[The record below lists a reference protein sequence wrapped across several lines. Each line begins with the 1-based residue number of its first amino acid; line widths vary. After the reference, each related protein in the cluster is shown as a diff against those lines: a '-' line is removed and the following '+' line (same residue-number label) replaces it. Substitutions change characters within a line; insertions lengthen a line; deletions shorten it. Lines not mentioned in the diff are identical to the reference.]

1 MTVADRGAAANQVAA
16 AKLAAAMDESTY
28 QKLADEV
35 FRAIGDAFEDVDPE
49 IVDCEVAGDVVTLT
63 LRGAG
68 KCIVN
73 TQRPAR
79 QIWLAATARAWHFSW
94 DEALKRWVDDKGR
107 GDELYA
113 TIARIVKQTTGADTT
128 FA

>member
-1 MTVADRGAAANQVAA
+1 
-16 AKLAAAMDESTY
+16 MDESTY
-28 QKLADEV
+28 ERLADDA
-35 FRAIGDAFEDVDPE
+35 FRTIGDAFEDVDPD
-49 IVDCEVAGDVVTLT
+49 VADCELAGDVVTIT
-63 LRGAG
+63 LRGGG

-79 QIWLAATARAWHFSW
+79 QIWLAATSRAWHFSW
-94 DEALKRWVDDKGR
+94 DEARRRWIDDKGQ

-113 TIARIVKQTTGADTT
+113 TIARIVKETTGADVA